1 MKAWR
6 SIGRSGLRIAPDAL
20 GRLAGA
26 AALDARFRAHL
37 RLVGVEDA
45 AFIYGLRCDAKLGR
59 YISPPP
65 PDVAAQRGWI
75 EHYKEREA
83 NGEELYF
90 IICCDGRDMG
100 TARMYDFRR
109 IGELRSF
116 GWGSWIV
123 KAPHP
128 PTLVLFS
135 AIMIYE
141 LGLETLDFDQS
152 HFEVA
157 HDNPSLSMHAPMG
170 ARREGER
177 EGFVMFSLSPDA
189 LRALKLR
196 HARLMTRY
204 RGQPLEAG
212 AADANL
218 G

>member
-1 MKAWR
+1 VRPEAE
-6 SIGRSGLRIAPDAL
+6 PVHQP
-20 GRLAGA
+20 A
-26 AALDARFRAHL
+26 ARA
-37 RLVGVEDA
+37 
-45 AFIYGLRCDAKLGR
+45 
-59 YISPPP
+59 
-65 PDVAAQRGWI
+65 WI
-75 EHYKEREA
+75 ERYKEREA

-90 IICCDGRDMG
+90 IVCCDGRDMG

-116 GWGSWIV
+116 GWGSWII

-141 LGLETLDFDQS
+141 LGLETLGFDQS

-157 HDNPSLSMHAPMG
+157 RDNPSLGMHAPMG
-170 ARREGER
+170 ARREGEI

-189 LRALKLR
+189 LRALKLQ
-196 HARLMTRY
+196 HARLITRY
-204 RGQPLEAG
+204 RGQPLAAG
-212 AADANL
+212 TADASP